1 MATGV
6 QLLLRDF
13 NMDAKSRPCFSEED
27 VLNIFPVTKHINPR
41 ASDAYTFYTTG
52 QTKIQQGYLKEGHE
66 LITEALNLLNSVYG
80 AMHPGG
86 RGGRGD
92 DGRIGSVMGASFMGG
107 GGYSRP
113 LFLFLFLFLSGLWG
127 GM

>member
-1 MATGV
+1 
-6 QLLLRDF
+6 
-13 NMDAKSRPCFSEED
+13 MDARSRPCFTEED

-80 AMHPGG
+80 AMHPGELTAL
-86 RGGRGD
+86 RGD
-92 DGRIGSVMGASFMGG
+92 FVRPVCPRWGSTVSFIWSQFWRLGFPPN
-107 GGYSRP
+107 SR
-113 LFLFLFLFLSGLWG
+113 SV
-127 GM
+127 

>member
-6 QLLLRDF
+6 QLLLRDY
-13 NMDAKSRPCFSEED
+13 NMDARSRACFSEDD

-41 ASDAYTFYTTG
+41 ATDAYTFYTTG

-86 RGGRGD
+86 WRRRRD
-92 DGRIGSVMGASFMGG
+92 
-107 GGYSRP
+107 
-113 LFLFLFLFLSGLWG
+113 SGQ
-127 GM
+127 